1 MQLNHPGAVPAVP
14 TGLDIQPRNLCL
26 HPPYLGFLINT
37 SSSSTECSREKGGDR
52 VSRRQHGP
60 TQHKG
65 LRTGHPSL
73 LPPHQHPGHHRV
85 PTHGPQHTQ
94 GPHSPTRPAPNTG
107 ITRGHHGHSPVPP
120 RPTAADGSMQPQTRR
135 DLRPS
140 VPVSRASLRKERD
153 WEVPVRG
160 CQSSA
165 SSNSRS
171 LPGSH
176 AGVVGGSRGCGG
188 CLRATGG
195 SSTGSD
201 LTLALPNWQHCPRA
215 L

>member
-1 MQLNHPGAVPAVP
+1 MA
-14 TGLDIQPRNLCL
+14 
-26 HPPYLGFLINT
+26 NT
-37 SSSSTECSREKGGDR
+37 QTTQDR
-52 VSRRQHGP
+52 HG
-60 TQHKG
+60 
-65 LRTGHPSL
+65 R
-73 LPPHQHPGHHRV
+73 
-85 PTHGPQHTQ
+85 
-94 GPHSPTRPAPNTG
+94 
-107 ITRGHHGHSPVPP
+107 SPVPP

-201 LTLALPNWQHCPRA
+201 LTLALPSWQHCPRA
-215 L
+215 LYAQTPPQTHRGSSVPQNNTWGLLRCRENGSTRINHGHTAHLAFPTAHPQPHSDASRIRSFQLPAPLQPHPSIAASHAEVSALPWISRCPQPGCANATKHH